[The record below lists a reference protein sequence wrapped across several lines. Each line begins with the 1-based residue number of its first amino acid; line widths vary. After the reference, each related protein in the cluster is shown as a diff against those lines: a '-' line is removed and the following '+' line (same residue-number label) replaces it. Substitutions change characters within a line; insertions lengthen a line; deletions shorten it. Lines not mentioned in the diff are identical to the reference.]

1 MDRPASHNS
10 ALNRLIDQ
18 LNKLPG
24 IGRRSA
30 ERVAFHLLKQPE
42 SEALALAQAIHDFRA
57 NLRVCARCHNVAE
70 TDPCPLCSDPRRDAT
85 VLLVVEQPSDV
96 VNFEATGQ
104 YRGLYHV
111 LMGRLAPLD
120 GVGPGELTA
129 AALLKRVRSEGV
141 KEVILGTQPTL
152 EGDGTAL
159 YLADE
164 LQKAGVT
171 VTRLARGLPV
181 GASLDAVSKAVLGD
195 AIHGRRQMS

>member
-57 NLRVCARCHNVAE
+57 NLRVCGRCHNVAE